1 MRTIARAVTA
11 AVVGLAG
18 AAMASASPTPAAPP
32 RVVEIRMTEFAFRPA
47 VVQISAGRPVTL
59 VLINSGQ
66 LAHQF
71 ETAYLRTVSTRVV
84 SAALMVDS
92 VGLEVVRLNPGVSA
106 RLEFLPLRKGRVAF
120 ACTIEGHREAGM
132 TGVLDV
138 R

>member
-1 MRTIARAVTA
+1 
-11 AVVGLAG
+11 
-18 AAMASASPTPAAPP
+18 
-32 RVVEIRMTEFAFRPA
+32 MTEFAFRPA